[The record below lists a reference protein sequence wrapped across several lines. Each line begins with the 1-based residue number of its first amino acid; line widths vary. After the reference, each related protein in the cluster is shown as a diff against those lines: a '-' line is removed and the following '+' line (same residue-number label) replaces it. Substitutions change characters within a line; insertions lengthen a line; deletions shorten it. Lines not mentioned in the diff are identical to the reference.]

1 MVITYDDF
9 DSPGLTVML
18 TYHDDVSKILPSGK
32 FKLEN
37 TIKTYR
43 ILDSLPQFY
52 LRLIARKIIKLPHS
66 VFRRWSDNKGMRDSQ
81 DKLLNQAEKIA
92 ENRIARQVVKSETVV
107 HDETNVQIETS
118 DIPSKTSSN

>member
-1 MVITYDDF
+1 M
-9 DSPGLTVML
+9 
-18 TYHDDVSKILPSGK
+18 
-32 FKLEN
+32 
-37 TIKTYR
+37 
-43 ILDSLPQFY
+43 
-52 LRLIARKIIKLPHS
+52 
-66 VFRRWSDNKGMRDSQ
+66 FRRWSDNKGMRDSQ